1 MKIGENILNM
11 CNINYMLFHSHS
23 NYVNLVLTPF
33 YGIEKQ
39 KVKQFFSSHP
49 GSNGSQ
55 YSKAINVIGMEI
67 QSWEDWVSSSG
78 NSAIGN

>member
-33 YGIEKQ
+33 YRKEKQ
-39 KVKQFFSSHP
+39 KVKQFFFKSP
-49 GSNGSQ
+49 R
-55 YSKAINVIGMEI
+55 
-67 QSWEDWVSSSG
+67 
-78 NSAIGN
+78 